1 MKNLRKSCGKFTV
14 SQQSASNDITAD
26 GGAEELAKFLRGLG
40 LRKRPHDLGNDRL
53 RRHIVCLGKLVLLLD
68 LQTYA
73 VNGHIAAL
81 VRDLGRDDDADTAA
95 DEHFDLIGKFV
106 AVVIRKTAHAEA
118 FDDDRVAM
126 LCGVIE
132 DARTDAGNE
141 FDDEHGG
148 VERIVEA
155 DGLGVML
162 ADVVAHSACAD
173 DADLGIIDA
182 GKGVEA
188 LGPVFACACAGDDLA
203 VKDDMYAAGVGVSRV
218 TEGLQEIVARVGVAF
233 ADGDLRACQNDGLL
247 AVLNEIIEHR
257 GGVCHRIRTVCDDE
271 AVVVEIL
278 RADITRDLKPIF
290 GAHIGAVEL
299 EELNGGNLA
308 NVLDL
313 GNLGEQVFG
322 GDFWGKSRFRGH
334 GSDRAA
340 CGDEQNMFHK
350 KILSESFVSI
360 SVVWGR
366 KNTRIRKVY
375 HERFHFATG
384 NGKPKRKF
392 LHTI

>member
-40 LRKRPHDLGNDRL
+40 LRKHPHDLGNDRL

-68 LQTYA
+68 LQTHA

-182 GKGVEA
+182 GKA
-188 LGPVFACACAGDDLA
+188 LKLLVLFL
-203 VKDDMYAAGVGVSRV
+203 R
-218 TEGLQEIVARVGVAF
+218 ARVPAM
-233 ADGDLRACQNDGLL
+233 
-247 AVLNEIIEHR
+247 
-257 GGVCHRIRTVCDDE
+257 
-271 AVVVEIL
+271 IL
-278 RADITRDLKPIF
+278 PSKTICTPQA
-290 GAHIGAVEL
+290 
-299 EELNGGNLA
+299 
-308 NVLDL
+308 
-313 GNLGEQVFG
+313 
-322 GDFWGKSRFRGH
+322 S
-334 GSDRAA
+334 GSAA
-340 CGDEQNMFHK
+340 
-350 KILSESFVSI
+350 
-360 SVVWGR
+360 
-366 KNTRIRKVY
+366 
-375 HERFHFATG
+375 
-384 NGKPKRKF
+384 
-392 LHTI
+392 